1 MQTFKTKGIVLN
13 TIKYGE
19 TSIISH
25 IYTEL
30 FGIQHYIVKGI
41 RSSGKRKTSQ
51 ISYFQPASILD
62 LEVYHN
68 ELKELQFLKEFS
80 WNTMFRSIHFD
91 VKRNAIALYCAEL
104 LNNLVS
110 EPEADSDFFEELI
123 DLFVYLDQE
132 EKDSKI
138 ANMPIHF
145 TIKILEH
152 IGIKF
157 NGVYEN
163 ENLFVLDFVE
173 GGFTDTIPHHSHF
186 LAYEKA
192 ACITELSDN
201 FHWNN
206 VAINSSTR
214 REILDHLQK
223 FIEIHVSNFKKLKSY
238 IILQTI
244 FS

>member
-19 TSIISH
+19 TSVISH

-30 FGIQHYIVKGI
+30 FGIQHYIIKGI

-51 ISYFQPASILD
+51 ISYFQPGSILD

-80 WNTMFRSIHFD
+80 WNTIFQSIHFD

-104 LNNLVS
+104 LNNLIL
-110 EPEADSDFFEELI
+110 EPEPDSDFFDALI
-123 DLFVYLDQE
+123 DLFVYLDKE
-132 EKDSKI
+132 GKDSKI
-138 ANMPIHF
+138 ANLPIFF

-157 NGVYEN
+157 NGIYEN
-163 ENLFVLDFVE
+163 EKLFVLDFIE
-173 GGFTDTIPHHSHF
+173 GGFTGTIPLHSHY

-192 ACITELSDN
+192 ACINELSDEL
-201 FHWNN
+201 HWNE
-206 VAINSSTR
+206 VAINSQTR

-223 FIEIHVSNFKKLKSY
+223 FIEIHVSNFRKLKSY
-238 IILQTI
+238 HILQTI